1 MVARER
7 DPAEFVGHTFE
18 VHNGRT
24 FIKVYATEDMV
35 GHRLGE
41 FAATRTFR
49 GHAKKTNELRNA
61 SSAPPRADG
70 CRQGPSCLGADP
82 WPDRQPGARR
92 AASRQAP
99 RRKAIY
105 KVLAS
110 AVANAM
116 QNPSVRPNRLVISKT
131 FAQDG
136 PPLPGGKRMRPGP
149 QGRAM
154 PFKRRT
160 CHIHVHVEDPEAR
173 DPRKL
178 EAEAAAYRITRR
190 RHR

>member
-1 MVARER
+1 MSFETRAVHRRARMGV
-7 DPAEFVGHTFE
+7 D
-18 VHNGRT
+18 
-24 FIKVYATEDMV
+24 K
-35 GHRLGE
+35 
-41 FAATRTFR
+41 
-49 GHAKKTNELRNA
+49 
-61 SSAPPRADG
+61 
-70 CRQGPSCLGADP
+70 
-82 WPDRQPGARR
+82 ARR
-92 AASRQAP
+92 ALALIRGRTANQALDEL
-99 RRKAIY
+99 RHDKHRAAKAIY

-173 DPRKL
+173 DPREL
-178 EAEAAAYRITRR
+178 EAEAATAAAVQPAADTAEGGEE
-190 RHR
+190 